1 MFCKK
6 FADML
11 IYNVT
16 YSVDLDVEEAFLK
29 WMHEKYIPQSVASRQ
44 LRNPRLALI
53 MTVEE
58 QEKHHSYSIQYE
70 VDSLDVLEEWSLK
83 DGNRVIGEFVQR
95 FGNKA
100 PGFPTIMEKIEI

>member
-1 MFCKK
+1 
-6 FADML
+6 ML

-29 WMHEKYIPQSVASRQ
+29 WMREKYIPQSVASRQ

-58 QEKHHSYSIQYE
+58 QEKHHS
-70 VDSLDVLEEWSLK
+70 
-83 DGNRVIGEFVQR
+83 
-95 FGNKA
+95 
-100 PGFPTIMEKIEI
+100 